1 MPAPISNGLGRKP
14 VNEPNANSLEADI
27 ALLSNLLS
35 QETDESSHDVT
46 ELLRRLEAAEG
57 IADGVESR
65 LDGIMDHL
73 DSMLSELE
81 TRTTATQGEGDAKA
95 AVTTTEVEAVEEI
108 AVVSTGTAGEAGR
121 TSDEK

>member
-1 MPAPISNGLGRKP
+1 MPAPISNELGRKT
-14 VNEPNANSLEADI
+14 VNGPNASSLEADI

-73 DSMLSELE
+73 DSMLTELE

-95 AVTTTEVEAVEEI
+95 VVTAEVDAIEEM
-108 AVVSTGTAGEAGR
+108 AVVSTGTAGEAGKA
-121 TSDEK
+121 SDEK

>member
-1 MPAPISNGLGRKP
+1 MPAPVSNGP
-14 VNEPNANSLEADI
+14 ASQPSNHNNTSSLEADI
-27 ALLSNLLS
+27 ALLSDLLS
-35 QETDESSHDVT
+35 QGRDESSRDVI

-81 TRTTATQGEGDAKA
+81 TRTSSNQGEG
-95 AVTTTEVEAVEEI
+95 TTPIVVTEVEAVEEI
-108 AVVSTGTAGEAGR
+108 AVASKAAEAGKA
-121 TSDEK
+121 DEK